1 MMPARRRSIFIREI
15 GAIRIYQ
22 VGLRGMPL
30 GLSPNRSIFL
40 PGGLQLQNSE
50 SSSTADGKRQLLR
63 HTVAT
68 VAYRGRKVLTG
79 APEGFSQFRI
89 GETSRTPGEI
99 LAHICDLY
107 DWANWLVK
115 GEHVYNESTPVEWAA
130 DVDRFFAGLA
140 KLDAW
145 LASEEPLGRSPELLF
160 QGPIADSLT
169 HIGQIALLRR
179 MAGAPVRG
187 ESYLRADITVG
198 RVGPDQ
204 PPPNWEFD

>member
-1 MMPARRRSIFIREI
+1 MRQDDSHPQSDEKRE
-15 GAIRIYQ
+15 
-22 VGLRGMPL
+22 
-30 GLSPNRSIFL
+30 
-40 PGGLQLQNSE
+40 
-50 SSSTADGKRQLLR
+50 LLR
-63 HTVAT
+63 HTLAT
-68 VAYRGRKVLTG
+68 VAYRARKALVG
-79 APEGFSQFRI
+79 APEGFAELRI
-89 GETSRTPGEI
+89 SEKSRTPGEI

-115 GEHVYNESTPVEWAA
+115 GEHVWNDTRPGEWEA
-130 DVDRFFAGLA
+130 DTDRFFSALA
-140 KLDAW
+140 TLDAY
-145 LASEEPLGRSPELLF
+145 LASDKSLGRSPELIF

-179 MAGAPVRG
+179 IAGAPVRG

>member
-1 MMPARRRSIFIREI
+1 MQSRE
-15 GAIRIYQ
+15 
-22 VGLRGMPL
+22 
-30 GLSPNRSIFL
+30 SP
-40 PGGLQLQNSE
+40 
-50 SSSTADGKRQLLR
+50 STADGKRQLLR

-68 VAYRGRKVLTG
+68 IAYRGRKALAG

-99 LAHICDLY
+99 LAHICDLF
-107 DWANWLVK
+107 DWANWLMK
-115 GEHVYNESTPVEWAA
+115 GEHMYNESTPGEWAA
-130 DVDRFFAGLA
+130 DVDRFFAGLE

-179 MAGAPVRG
+179 IAGAPVRG

-198 RVGPDQ
+198 KVGPDQ
-204 PPPNWEFD
+204 PAPNWEFD